1 MSLCSEVLI
10 LNKYFLAVKVGIAK
24 DAICALYTGKASV
37 IDETYTIRNLNEW
50 IKYSSLIDNLP
61 LEAAKYVGK
70 ISSPSISI
78 YIPRVI
84 KIDTTAGIEIIKTVK
99 YSRYNIYK
107 RDGSKCQYCGTKC
120 KNNIRTLDH
129 VHPKSKGGK
138 STWENVVTSC
148 KYCNGKKGSQ
158 TLDTLGWQ
166 LKKQPVAPEWKSHI
180 GTPFD
185 KVQNEYWKNF
195 L

>member
-10 LNKYFLAVKVGIAK
+10 LNRYFLAVKVGIAK

-37 IDETYTIRNLNEW
+37 VDQNYVVRNLKEW
-50 IKYSSLIDNLP
+50 VNYSEYLDLEP
-61 LEAAKYVGK
+61 KEAAKYVGK
-70 ISSPSISI
+70 VSSPSLTM

-84 KIDTTAGIEIIKTVK
+84 KIDTTAGIEVIKTVK
-99 YSRYNIYK
+99 YSRHNVYK
-107 RDGSKCQYCGTKC
+107 RDNNKCQYCGITC
-120 KNNIRTLDH
+120 KTSIKTLDH

-138 STWENVVTSC
+138 SNWENVVTSC
-148 KYCNGKKGSQ
+148 KFCNGKKGSQ
-158 TLDTLGWQ
+158 TLDQLGWE
-166 LKKQPVAPEWKSHI
+166 LRKKPIAPEWKSHI

-185 KVQNEYWKNF
+185 RVQNEYWKSF

>member
-37 IDETYTIRNLNEW
+37 VDQHYTVRNLQQWVE
-50 IKYSSLIDNLP
+50 YGSLLDLEP
-61 LEAAKYVGK
+61 KEAAKYVGK
-70 ISSPSISI
+70 VSSPSLTI

-84 KIDTTAGIEIIKTVK
+84 KIDTTAGIDIIKTVK
-99 YSRYNIYK
+99 YSRHNVYK
-107 RDGSKCQYCGTKC
+107 RDRNECQYCGIKC
-120 KNNIRTLDH
+120 KTSIKTLDH
-129 VHPKSKGGK
+129 VHPRSKGGK
-138 STWENVVTSC
+138 SNWENVVTSC

-158 TLDTLGWQ
+158 TLDQLGWE
-166 LKKQPVAPEWKSHI
+166 LRNKPITPEWKSHI

-185 KVQNEYWKNF
+185 RVQNEYWESF